1 MSAKDRRVRIGF
13 VGLVI
18 LVILACNLP
27 GGETPQAVKTPS
39 MTSVALPTKPRF
51 TPTST
56 NTPLS
61 PEQNLDDTL
70 TFGGAATDT
79 VTPTQP
85 LPDFDD
91 VLTFGGTGGIG
102 ECDGI
107 DAPNTIYIPSVGPR
121 VGFENSTH
129 LCITFLGM
137 DFNKPFH
144 LRLTAPDGKK
154 YISPELFLNQNIKKI
169 QWEGYQGFGGD
180 AEWSGNGILY
190 VGISIWWP
198 QTYSEGQWK
207 VEAYGENFLATGY
220 LLFAREAEKPYI
232 MAADSRAE
240 TQVMPASYKGLHPI
254 ALNGHGKIEV
264 VGEMFPPHSNIY
276 VLLYNYI
283 SSSPRKVKLFQTLSV
298 ISDSSGSIKAEF
310 EGPFEEGQSYLLIGL
325 SNPNTPLNGAPFNSS
340 PDFPSDFFLV
350 GNVLATLDPEQP
362 SSSCPGAPAQRM
374 AVNQRGYV
382 CTQTYAVRL
391 RSSPNRSAST
401 IVQLDKGT
409 QFTVI
414 GGPSCADNWSW
425 WQVKTDLGQ
434 TGWISEG
441 GDETDPYFICPTP

>member
-1 MSAKDRRVRIGF
+1 MSTKKHRSRIGF
-13 VGLVI
+13 VGLFI

-27 GGETPQAVKTPS
+27 GGETPPATKPPGATFAS
-39 MTSVALPTKPRF
+39 PTKPAFTRTF
-51 TPTST
+51 TNTPTS
-56 NTPLS
+56 
-61 PEQNLDDTL
+61 QQQALDDTF
-70 TFGGAATDT
+70 TS
-79 VTPTQP
+79 TPTATSTATP
-85 LPDFDD
+85 TPTITPPPSLPEFDD

-129 LCITFLGM
+129 LCMTFLGM

-169 QWEGYQGFGGD
+169 QWDGYQGFGGD

-207 VEAYGENFLATGY
+207 AEAYGENFLATGY

-254 ALNGHGKIEV
+254 ALNGHGKVEV

-283 SSSPRKVKLFQTLSV
+283 SSSPRKVKLFQKLSV

-325 SNPNTPLNGAPFNSS
+325 SNP
-340 PDFPSDFFLV
+340 
-350 GNVLATLDPEQP
+350 
-362 SSSCPGAPAQRM
+362 
-374 AVNQRGYV
+374 
-382 CTQTYAVRL
+382 
-391 RSSPNRSAST
+391 
-401 IVQLDKGT
+401 
-409 QFTVI
+409 
-414 GGPSCADNWSW
+414 
-425 WQVKTDLGQ
+425 
-434 TGWISEG
+434 
-441 GDETDPYFICPTP
+441 